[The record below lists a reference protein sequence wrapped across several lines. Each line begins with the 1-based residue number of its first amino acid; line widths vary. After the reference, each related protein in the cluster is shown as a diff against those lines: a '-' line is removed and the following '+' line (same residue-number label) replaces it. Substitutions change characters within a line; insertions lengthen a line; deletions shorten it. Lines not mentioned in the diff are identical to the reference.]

1 MGTEA
6 AERSAE
12 TGADS
17 VLHPWLNWKPK
28 LNGSFTRD
36 GISMEW

>member
-1 MGTEA
+1 MGTDA

-12 TGADS
+12 QGADS
-17 VLHPWLNWKPK
+17 VLYPWINWQPT

-36 GISMEW
+36 GIHMDW